1 MLAVLVTGEH
11 RDYLTLFQP
20 EGMRNGNSA
29 TRISTRRVKM
39 GYRLNGG
46 CPGKRGQSTV
56 AVTEL
61 VVVEIRCGYVILE
74 WRVIKR

>member
-1 MLAVLVTGEH
+1 MATQLLG
-11 RDYLTLFQP
+11 FQP
-20 EGMRNGNSA
+20 AG
-29 TRISTRRVKM
+29 KM

-46 CPGKRGQSTV
+46 CPGKRGQ

-61 VVVEIRCGYVILE
+61 VEIRCGYVILE